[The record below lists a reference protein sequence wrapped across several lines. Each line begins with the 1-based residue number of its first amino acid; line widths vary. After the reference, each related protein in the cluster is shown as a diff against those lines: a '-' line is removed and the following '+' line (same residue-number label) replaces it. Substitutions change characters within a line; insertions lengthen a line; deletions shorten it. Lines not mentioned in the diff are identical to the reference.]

1 MICPGS
7 DLDCDNP
14 GCRHGG
20 CQGRPPQRARTGA
33 AVALGVPQA
42 ELIVPGR
49 PAAAVSSVAASRD
62 CVGVAAMTACRPW
75 TSSRRA
81 PTAIS

>member
-20 CQGRPPQRARTGA
+20 CQGRPPQRLRSNLVVTINAMAAEVLKPREPALAGPLSGA
-33 AVALGVPQA
+33 GL
-42 ELIVPGR
+42 
-49 PAAAVSSVAASRD
+49 ASPLTVRLRL
-62 CVGVAAMTACRPW
+62 T
-75 TSSRRA
+75 SRRNVR
-81 PTAIS
+81 SS